1 MNFEEIIKSLFF
13 SKILISMDIYY
24 IIFMYFENELIKNV
38 EGDNFRETLNTLD
51 QWINSNAMIC
61 LSFEL
66 IVFKKRLDQLE
77 GLK

>member
-1 MNFEEIIKSLFF
+1 
-13 SKILISMDIYY
+13 
-24 IIFMYFENELIKNV
+24 MYFENELIKNV

-51 QWINSNAMIC
+51 QWINNNAMIC